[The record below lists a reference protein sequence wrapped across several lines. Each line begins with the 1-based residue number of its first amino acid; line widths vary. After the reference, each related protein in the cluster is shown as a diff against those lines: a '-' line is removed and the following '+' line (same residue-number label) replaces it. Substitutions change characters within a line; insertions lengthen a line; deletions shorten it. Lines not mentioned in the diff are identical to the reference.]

1 MLDVQIATPEAVM
14 RQAWMTAEEYF
25 TSAIECIDKQ
35 FGDGY
40 AKLHPDLV
48 GAFMQ
53 TAARDFHSTMMKVAA
68 QDTDC
73 AIYNASE
80 TISVA
85 INAVAEATA
94 NCAVH
99 LKYLGVG
106 DAGTTMG
113 AIEFL
118 AVSIKESGDAIAG
131 AISKSGPARLP
142 VYPEDL
148 PF

>member
-1 MLDVQIATPEAVM
+1 MLDVRIATPEAVM

-25 TSAIECIDKQ
+25 TTAIECIDKQ
-35 FGDGY
+35 FGDDY
-40 AKLHPDLV
+40 AKQHPELI

-53 TAARDFHSTMMKVAA
+53 TAARDYHSTIMKVAA
-68 QDTDC
+68 PDNDC
-73 AIYNASE
+73 AMYNASE
-80 TISVA
+80 TISAA
-85 INAVAEATA
+85 INVVAEATS
-94 NCAVH
+94 NCATH

-118 AVSIKESGDAIAG
+118 AVSIKESGEAIAG
-131 AISKSGPARLP
+131 AISEAGPARLP